1 MEESKRKH
9 AELPLYESVAGRG
22 RVAKAISMDD
32 ADKKHKLIVTL
43 LSMLQPPAASVVLPT
58 FGDRNL

>member
-9 AELPLYESVAGRG
+9 AELPRYESVAGRG
-22 RVAKAISMDD
+22 RVAKTNSLDD
-32 ADKKHKLIVTL
+32 ADKKHELVVTL
-43 LSMLQPPAASVVLPT
+43 LSMLQAPAASVVLPT